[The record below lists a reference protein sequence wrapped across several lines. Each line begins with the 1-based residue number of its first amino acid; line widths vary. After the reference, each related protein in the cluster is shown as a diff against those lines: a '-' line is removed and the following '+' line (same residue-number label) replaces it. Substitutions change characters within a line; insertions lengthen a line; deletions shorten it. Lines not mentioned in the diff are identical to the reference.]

1 MILFKLEVKCHKIQ
15 DNNLS
20 TISFQQGLKMEGQGR
35 IKDLVYEGATILPPP
50 NTRKYG
56 VPGDA
61 NFFIAS
67 LSLLY
72 QLLF

>member
-50 NTRKYG
+50 PILENMEFQGTQT
-56 VPGDA
+56 
-61 NFFIAS
+61 FS
-67 LSLLY
+67 
-72 QLLF
+72 